1 LQPRRSSDIH
11 WRLQDDFVTVPGL
24 PLDLIGK
31 VEEFQTDFARVLNYT
46 GVTNKARARY
56 LQLIVN
62 PSRHEPWQEY
72 YTDRLAASVYRAYE
86 RDFDKFSYPRTV
98 K

>member
-1 LQPRRSSDIH
+1 MASDPREPPTSFSDIGSE
-11 WRLQDDFVTVPGL
+11 RTLLRPAA
-24 PLDLIGK
+24 P
-31 VEEFQTDFARVLNYT
+31 DFARVLDYI
-46 GVTNKARARY
+46 GVTDKARARY
-56 LQLIVN
+56 LQLVVN